1 MTDYQIMRQ
10 HLPANHTKTETP
22 SEAVARYQV
31 SELTRRGEKAAY
43 AANHYGTFT
52 VFKWA

>member
-1 MTDYQIMRQ
+1 MTDYQIMCQ